1 MLLAVGEA
9 RRAEPTVEVLRPSLP
24 RQRQV
29 HPSEAIHPCLA
40 KTGIVHLPLTRQCRD
55 LDHLPWAPP
64 FGLHPRLKASVR
76 YAAKDRIPETKD
88 QTRLYK
94 MNLNIIPVEWTD
106 EGVRMLDQRLL
117 PTEETWL
124 TLRTYNDVAAGIKDM
139 VVRGA
144 PAIGVSAAYGI
155 ALGAKQFVGTN
166 IDDLEDELDYIC
178 DVLGA
183 TRPTAVNLFWAID
196 RMKLTFRRAK
206 SEGKSISEIQQILID
221 EAKAIHD
228 EDIES
233 QRLIAKFGGELLDD
247 NSTVLTH
254 CNAGALATG
263 GVWGTALGVIR
274 GAIDQGK
281 HISVI
286 ADETRPYLQGARLTA
301 WELMQDDIPVTLITD
316 NMSGHM
322 MKKGGVQAVVVG
334 SDRIA
339 ANGDVANKIGTY
351 MVAVLARRHGIPFYV
366 AAPLS
371 TVDLNCP
378 TGDDIPIEER
388 EPREI
393 THVRDIQLAPEGI
406 GVSNYAF
413 DVTPNELVTAIIT
426 EKGVARAPYTESLK
440 KQFEE

>member
-1 MLLAVGEA
+1 
-9 RRAEPTVEVLRPSLP
+9 
-24 RQRQV
+24 
-29 HPSEAIHPCLA
+29 
-40 KTGIVHLPLTRQCRD
+40 
-55 LDHLPWAPP
+55 
-64 FGLHPRLKASVR
+64 
-76 YAAKDRIPETKD
+76 
-88 QTRLYK
+88 

-117 PTEETWL
+117 PTEEKWL
-124 TLRTYNDVAAGIKDM
+124 MLRTYNDVAAGIKDM

-166 IDDLEDELDYIC
+166 VDDLADELDYIC

-196 RMKLTFRRAK
+196 RMKRTFQKAK
-206 SEGKSISEIQQILID
+206 SEGKSVTEIQQILID
-221 EAKAIHD
+221 DAKAIHD

-233 QRLIAKFGGELLDD
+233 QRLIAKFGGELIED

-274 GAIDQGK
+274 GAVDQGK

-286 ADETRPYLQGARLTA
+286 ADETRPYMQGARLTA

-316 NMSGHM
+316 SMSGHV
-322 MKKGGVQAVVVG
+322 MKKGRVQAVVVG

-351 MVAVLARRHGIPFYV
+351 MVAVLAKRHGIPFYV

-378 TGDDIPIEER
+378 TGEEIPIEER
-388 EPREI
+388 DIREV
-393 THVRDIQLAPEGI
+393 THMKDVQLAPDDTV
-406 GVSNYAF
+406 VSNYAF
-413 DVTPNELVTAIIT
+413 DVTPNDLVTAIIT

-440 KQFEE
+440 KQFE